1 MKKIIITVIA
11 FGFVTGCSAVGS
23 LTGSSGNSSNGSSA
37 GISNG
42 SSGGSSAGSF
52 GGKRVK
58 EIELEQKKKVVDTRT
73 LIPVVVEVKVDRFRG
88 GVLITARG
96 TADQPGYGDVNLVP
110 LNKGLPDE
118 NGIVSYEFKGDA
130 PYTDALITTKRS
142 KEMFAG
148 ASINLIKLPSVKKIR
163 VIAEQNQITVS
174 K

>member
-1 MKKIIITVIA
+1 MKKIIITMIA

-23 LTGSSGNSSNGSSA
+23 VTGSSGNSSTGSS
-37 GISNG
+37 GG

-58 EIELEQKKKVVDTRT
+58 EVVLEQKKKVVDTRT
-73 LIPVVVEVKVDRFRG
+73 LIPVVVEVKVDPFRG

-96 TADQPGYGDVNLVP
+96 TANQPGYGDVNLVP

-142 KEMFAG
+142 REIFAG
-148 ASINLIKLPSVKKIR
+148 ASINLVKLPSVKRIR